1 MLGALMSSKGF
12 TFLEMLLAMLLFA
25 MVGLASVAVLS
36 SVTNSDVASQ
46 TAMLR
51 LQQVQRAMLMLERDF
66 MQISARYV
74 RIEGDPP
81 KQERLWGEQYLLASE
96 DHGVSFTQ
104 QGWRNPGMVLPR
116 SEVQAVAYRLQQ
128 GQLQRLFTL
137 YVDAVNNTEPQQQ
150 LLLEGVETF
159 EITYLF
165 DDKWE
170 ERWHHQYLPQ
180 AVKVRVVQQDLGDLE
195 RIFVLPNGL
204 WRRGQQ

>member
-1 MLGALMSSKGF
+1 MSSKGF

-36 SVTNSDVASQ
+36 SVTSSDVASQ

-51 LQQVQRAMLMLERDF
+51 LQQVQRTMLMLERDF

-96 DHGVSFTQ
+96 DHGVSFTRL
-104 QGWRNPGMVLPR
+104 GWRNPGMVLPR
-116 SEVQAVAYRLQQ
+116 SELQAVAYRLQQ

-165 DDKWE
+165 EDKWE

-204 WRRGQQ
+204 WRRGEQ